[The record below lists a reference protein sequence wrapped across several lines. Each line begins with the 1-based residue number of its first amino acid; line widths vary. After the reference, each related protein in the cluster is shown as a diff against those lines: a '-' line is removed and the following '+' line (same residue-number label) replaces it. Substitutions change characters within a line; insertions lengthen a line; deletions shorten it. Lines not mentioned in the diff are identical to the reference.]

1 MRILLPTVWTYG
13 NITLAAQSNRETE
26 TLDYCR
32 KGIQLQLAKEEY
44 GAPSVYRGDRAF
56 KRKINRVLSEGNF
69 PLLIG
74 APATIREFLGPV
86 YLQQQLQLL
95 APVYGSDGRLQIP
108 DGIVYTSSRLFFID
122 DAGLYNPFHMERF
135 VMLAKR
141 FSHRVVMSV
150 AEIDDI
156 TYELQELVV
165 GLRPPLLSG
174 PVRKG

>member
-1 MRILLPTVWTYG
+1 MV
-13 NITLAAQSNRETE
+13 
-26 TLDYCR
+26 
-32 KGIQLQLAKEEY
+32 
-44 GAPSVYRGDRAF
+44 
-56 KRKINRVLSEGNF
+56 
-69 PLLIG
+69 
-74 APATIREFLGPV
+74 
-86 YLQQQLQLL
+86 
-95 APVYGSDGRLQIP
+95 
-108 DGIVYTSSRLFFID
+108 SSIHHQGCFFID